1 MPDKKVS
8 IVKWTENSLKNAIA
22 IKNYLKENFSEKE
35 IDYFYSLLFNFE
47 EVISYFPELYPQINK
62 KYKIRRAVLSKE
74 VSLFYTTELRMI
86 RVLAIIDNRCD
97 ISKWLS

>member
-22 IKNYLKENFSEKE
+22 IKNYLKENFSTKE
-35 IDYFYSLLFNFE
+35 IDYFYFLLFNFE

-62 KYKIRRAVLSKE
+62 KY
-74 VSLFYTTELRMI
+74 
-86 RVLAIIDNRCD
+86 
-97 ISKWLS
+97 